1 MLYPFL
7 DFSAAPGLAV
17 CVVLGCAALLPLIH
31 TALCHAADTIQARRE
46 RARGHD

>member
-17 CVVLGCAALLPLIH
+17 GVVLGCAALLPLIH
-31 TALCHAADTIQARRE
+31 TALCHAADTIQARRV